1 MNNEQWMKN
10 FDNFIFFNPKRNNE
24 QKEQY
29 FLKKKNKKLE
39 IYVALLV
46 IICCL
51 FGGILFNDFLINIAF
66 LVLLILGGQLIQFR
80 RTYSSFRDI
89 EENEKF

>member
-1 MNNEQWMKN
+1 MNNYN
-10 FDNFIFFNPKRNNE
+10 FDFIFFDPKWNKE

-29 FLKKKNKKLE
+29 FLKKKKEKLE

-46 IICCL
+46 MICCL
-51 FGGILFNDFLINIAF
+51 FGGILFNNDFLINIAF
-66 LVLLILGGQLIQFR
+66 LVLLLVLPGQLIQFR

>member
-1 MNNEQWMKN
+1 MNNEQWMKI
-10 FDNFIFFNPKRNNE
+10 FDDAIFFNPKWNNE

-66 LVLLILGGQLIQFR
+66 WVLLILGGQLIQFR